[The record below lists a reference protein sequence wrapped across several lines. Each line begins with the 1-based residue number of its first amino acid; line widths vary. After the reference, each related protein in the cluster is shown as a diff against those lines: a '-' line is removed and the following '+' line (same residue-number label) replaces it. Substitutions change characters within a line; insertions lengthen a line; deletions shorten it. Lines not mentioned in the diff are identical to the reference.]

1 MARHTHT
8 HTHSHTHTHTLTHTT
23 THVEGAV
30 YLWNMDGGDKPVVK
44 QAAHS
49 DCVRAVAFNNQG
61 TTVAS
66 VSQDMAL
73 KIWTSKLECTRTY
86 KLDTALLAVAWIPK
100 VPFELRIQ

>member
-1 MARHTHT
+1 M
-8 HTHSHTHTHTLTHTT
+8 
-23 THVEGAV
+23 

-66 VSQDMAL
+66 VSQDMTL